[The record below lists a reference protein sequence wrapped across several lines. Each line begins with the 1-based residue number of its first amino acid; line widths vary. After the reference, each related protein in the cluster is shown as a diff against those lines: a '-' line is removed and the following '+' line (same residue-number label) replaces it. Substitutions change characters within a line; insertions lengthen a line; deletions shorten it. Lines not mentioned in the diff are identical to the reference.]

1 MQAAIGLKMKTNDFN
16 SEAATPRYTYSRS
29 PVHARAWMILKYKD
43 ETTKETVPVGDYT
56 VLDTKE
62 DLALSEKK
70 VINLIGLLNGRKNL
84 MELGHETGAR
94 VLYKIVTEKDDDGKA
109 RVIFYH
115 LGKEGVSIENAL
127 FRIEKDENV
136 T

>member
-1 MQAAIGLKMKTNDFN
+1 MQAAIDRPMKTNDFN
-16 SEAATPRYTYSRS
+16 AEASAPRYAYKRS
-29 PVHARAWMILKYKD
+29 PVHARAFLILKLQD
-43 ETTKETVPVGDYT
+43 DVGREPEMVGDYT
-56 VLDTKE
+56 LLDAHE
-62 DLALSEKK
+62 DMAFAEKK
-70 VINLIGLLNGRKNL
+70 VINLISLLNGRKNL
-84 MELGHETGAR
+84 VQLGHETGTR

-109 RVIFYH
+109 RVIFYN